1 MHLKDSDKQKLVLQQ
16 IFDHP
21 PTLWVKF
28 LKLPR
33 NYKEMPAFANLFKL
47 ILKEMVLYLRLRCIS
62 KILFYKNQFC
72 SKDLMT
78 HSLCG

>member
-33 NYKEMPAFANLFKL
+33 NFKEMPAFANLFKL
-47 ILKEMVLYLRLRCIS
+47 ILKEMALHL
-62 KILFYKNQFC
+62 
-72 SKDLMT
+72 
-78 HSLCG
+78 G